1 MNGDQI
7 LNAFV
12 LKLQAQIGQLTV
24 NNALLL
30 TQLESAQERI
40 RELEAHQAAAATP
53 PDGKP
58 AGAASVG
65 AA

>member
-7 LNAFV
+7 INAFV

-30 TQLESAQERI
+30 TQLEAAQERI
-40 RELEAHQAAAATP
+40 RELEAHQAAAAP

-58 AGAASVG
+58 EGAASVG